1 MGLVH
6 SLSSWAKPLVH
17 AHGRELS
24 SLSLRPPSRL
34 DVAYTIDIGIL
45 VEDVPLSTS
54 YDLARV
60 AIDYLEP
67 VARRVPLVVCQL
79 SFPALLH

>member
-6 SLSSWAKPLVH
+6 SLSPWAKPLVH
-17 AHGRELS
+17 PHGGELS
-24 SLSLRPPSRL
+24 AFSLGPPGRL
-34 DVAYTIDIGIL
+34 DVAYTIEVRIL
-45 VEDVPLSTS
+45 VVDVPLRAP

-60 AIDYLEP
+60 AIDYLVP

-79 SFPALLH
+79 SFLTFLH